1 MAIIYSYPTDAAPS
15 IGDLLLGSSSLDGN
29 PTKTFS
35 IASIAGLVNTAG
47 GTGTVTNIATTN
59 STFITLQG
67 GPITN
72 AGTIVAS
79 LSAGGT
85 PSNTTFL
92 RGDNSWQPATSSGS
106 PNISIFNQTDP
117 ITSAVTSINFTGLGV
132 VTTGNGDDVTVDIAG
147 TTSAVTGIIG
157 GTGINASAATGDVE
171 ITNTGV
177 LSLVPGA
184 NITLSSTTGNVTI
197 NATNNPGT
205 VQSVLPG
212 NGLQLD
218 SGSFT
223 SSPTIGVE
231 YSGSNNYILVGSSID
246 VPTVNDIIAFNQ
258 NSSSDIKTSTFD
270 TIPIAALP
278 LLQTYIDAGDANVVS
293 NSSDTYTSTAS
304 VSNVTTLT
312 QAQYTA
318 IGAGNYDVN
327 TLYVIATAAALKTVR
342 LTTVT
347 NGIISTDG
355 TGTGT
360 GYTLT
365 GNTGLPQSLTGVEG
379 ESYSFTVTATPD
391 ATHYFDPVVTNNV
404 ITGNFPAA
412 ATTDVTMTLAGTSL
426 ANPTPT
432 ITATLQ
438 VVTNIQG
445 GPSDGSGFT
454 IGGSQSNSTQTGPTD
469 GSALNINVNQSAGV
483 NFSTICTAS
492 TGYTFPVAPVIV
504 NASGT
509 INGSQ
514 TVVTTITGTLQLT

>member
-15 IGDLLLGSSSLDGN
+15 TGDLLLGSSSLDGN

-132 VTTGNGDDVTVDIAG
+132 VTTGNGDDVTVNIAG

-171 ITNTGV
+171 VSNTGV

-223 SSPTIGVE
+223 SSPTIGIE

-318 IGAGNYDVN
+318 IGVGNYDVN
-327 TLYVIATAAALKTVR
+327 TLYVIATATALKTVR

-365 GNTGLPQSLTGVEG
+365 LSLI
-379 ESYSFTVTATPD
+379 
-391 ATHYFDPVVTNNV
+391 H
-404 ITGNFPAA
+404 I
-412 ATTDVTMTLAGTSL
+412 
-426 ANPTPT
+426 
-432 ITATLQ
+432 
-438 VVTNIQG
+438 
-445 GPSDGSGFT
+445 
-454 IGGSQSNSTQTGPTD
+454 
-469 GSALNINVNQSAGV
+469 
-483 NFSTICTAS
+483 
-492 TGYTFPVAPVIV
+492 
-504 NASGT
+504 
-509 INGSQ
+509 
-514 TVVTTITGTLQLT
+514 

>member
-15 IGDLLLGSSSLDGN
+15 TGDLLLGSSSLDGN

-132 VTTGNGDDVTVDIAG
+132 VTTGNGDDVTVNIAG

-171 ITNTGV
+171 VSNTGV

-223 SSPTIGVE
+223 SSPTIGIE

-318 IGAGNYDVN
+318 IGVGNYDVN
-327 TLYVIATAAALKTVR
+327 TLYVIATATALKTVR

-391 ATHYFDPVVTNNV
+391 ATHYFDPNNPVTNNV
-404 ITGNFPAA
+404 ITGIFPAA

-426 ANPTPT
+426 ANPTPAV
-432 ITATLQ
+432 TATLQ

-445 GPSDGSGFT
+445 GPSSAYT
-454 IGGSQSNSTQTGPTD
+454 IGGNTTGAISTGTAPHTYTFATTISNPPSNS
-469 GSALNINVNQSAGV
+469 A
-483 NFSTICTAS
+483 
-492 TGYTFPVAPVIV
+492 YTWLVAPVIV

-509 INGSQ
+509 IKGSQ